1 VIIKG
6 DFKVVKIMSWKD
18 IIKVDVIGDS
28 QKAIDNIGN
37 QIDLLKELDEMI
49 RKFNNEE
56 DIDGDEFEDLVSDYR
71 RTHMLTIDVIKRI
84 LFTMKEA

>member
-1 VIIKG
+1 
-6 DFKVVKIMSWKD
+6 MTWKD

>member
-1 VIIKG
+1 MTWRRMLK
-6 DFKVVKIMSWKD
+6 
-18 IIKVDVIGDS
+18 S
-28 QKAIDNIGN
+28 QTAQTAIDNIGN

-56 DIDGDEFEDLVSDYR
+56 DIVGNEFEDLVGEYH
-71 RTHMLTIDVIKRI
+71 RTHMATIDVIKRI

>member
-1 VIIKG
+1 
-6 DFKVVKIMSWKD
+6 MSWKD

>member
-1 VIIKG
+1 MIIKG

>member
-1 VIIKG
+1 
-6 DFKVVKIMSWKD
+6 MAWKD

>member
-1 VIIKG
+1 MTWENILKA
-6 DFKVVKIMSWKD
+6 
-18 IIKVDVIGDS
+18 DS
-28 QKAIDNIGN
+28 AQTAIDNIGN

-56 DIDGDEFEDLVSDYR
+56 DIVGNDFEDLVSEYH
-71 RTHMLTIDVIKRI
+71 RTHMATIDVIKRI